1 MNRYLRALLAVLVIG
16 IAPTCFAAQTTEQII
31 RDLEQQQVK
40 AAITRDRAT
49 LERIFAPDF
58 RIISPNGIVST
69 RESLLG
75 MLTDGAAPYAS
86 ALYQTDF
93 VRDYGHIA
101 VSVGMDTVVP
111 NSGAMAGKTVLRRV
125 TQVWQ
130 RQKGVWRLTLR
141 HANIITGPLGRAV
154 AAGPAALCS
163 ARLNDTG
170 AAALGAI

>member
-1 MNRYLRALLAVLVIG
+1 MNRFIRALLAVALIG
-16 IAPTCFAAQTTEQII
+16 FVPASFAAQTTEQII
-31 RDLEQQQVK
+31 RGLEQQQVK

-58 RIISPNGIVST
+58 RIISPNGVVGT
-69 RESLLG
+69 RESLLAL
-75 MLTDGAAPYAS
+75 LTDGPAPYAS

-111 NSGAMAGKTVLRRV
+111 NTGAMAGKTVLRRV

-141 HANIITGPLGRAV
+141 HANIITGP
-154 AAGPAALCS
+154 
-163 ARLNDTG
+163 
-170 AAALGAI
+170 